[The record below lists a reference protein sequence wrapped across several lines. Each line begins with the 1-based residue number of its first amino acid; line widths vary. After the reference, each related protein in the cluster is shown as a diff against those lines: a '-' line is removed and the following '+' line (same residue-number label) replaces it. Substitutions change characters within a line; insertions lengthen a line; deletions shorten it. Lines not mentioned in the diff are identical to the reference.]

1 MPILRGFVQRP
12 QRVWLRRVNFQIH
25 LWAGLA
31 LAVYLIVIGLTGSV
45 LVFREELE
53 APNAFANAAG
63 TAGPYA
69 DPAAV
74 IDRVRAVAPEAR
86 LISLVA
92 PSESNPVYLVRL
104 QARGRNPGAGT
115 IAVHPVTGAIL
126 GRTSGRAAPQRAWLG
141 VVRNLHETLLLGVTG
156 RQINGILA
164 ALLLAINVTGMVI
177 WWPGLKTWPRALTV
191 DLARTWRRINFD
203 LHRAAGFWTF
213 AIVSFWAISGAY
225 FGFSKETRTLV
236 ERLSPLVSAMPPA
249 VRVTP
254 SDAGPADLRAMLHEA
269 VVRDP
274 RARLRGIAFPSGRR
288 APLEI
293 AMQRPG
299 TQGAEFADTFYFDP
313 YTGNCLAVWRY
324 GVNQSLGDWLIW
336 LQIPLHFGTFW
347 GLGVKILWAAC
358 GLAIPLLCVT
368 GALMYW
374 NRVLRRFVQRRFG
387 QRRT

>member
-1 MPILRGFVQRP
+1 
-12 QRVWLRRVNFQIH
+12 
-25 LWAGLA
+25 
-31 LAVYLIVIGLTGSV
+31 
-45 LVFREELE
+45 
-53 APNAFANAAG
+53 
-63 TAGPYA
+63 
-69 DPAAV
+69 
-74 IDRVRAVAPEAR
+74 
-86 LISLVA
+86 
-92 PSESNPVYLVRL
+92 
-104 QARGRNPGAGT
+104 
-115 IAVHPVTGAIL
+115 
-126 GRTSGRAAPQRAWLG
+126 
-141 VVRNLHETLLLGVTG
+141 
-156 RQINGILA
+156 
-164 ALLLAINVTGMVI
+164 
-177 WWPGLKTWPRALTV
+177 
-191 DLARTWRRINFD
+191 
-203 LHRAAGFWTF
+203 
-213 AIVSFWAISGAY
+213 
-225 FGFSKETRTLV
+225 
-236 ERLSPLVSAMPPA
+236 MPPA